1 METHETRERAL
12 ATALRERGQRATPQR
27 LAIARVLTDLDRHV
41 TAEHVHAEVSRR
53 LPGVSLPTVYATL
66 DLLEALGL
74 ARRVAT
80 EGGAVVYDPR
90 TDEHHHLVCRSCGAI
105 MDVDVAVDTAG
116 VQAAALASGF
126 RPDATQVVLRGLCA
140 DCAARPVSVG

>member
-1 METHETRERAL
+1 MSYMQNRETAL
-12 ATALRERGQRATPQR
+12 AAALRERGQRSTPQR

-41 TAEHVHAEVSRR
+41 TAERVHAEVSARM
-53 LPGVSLPTVYATL
+53 PGVSLPTVYATL

-90 TDEHHHLVCRSCGAI
+90 VDEHHHLVCRSCGAI
-105 MDVDVAVDTAG
+105 ADLDAEVDTAD
-116 VQAAALASGF
+116 VRAAARATGF
-126 RPDATQVVLRGLCA
+126 EPDASQVVVRGLCA
-140 DCAARPVSVG
+140 ECVSAR